1 MNTALSGFKAWLIQ
15 RLTAVLLVLG
25 SLMLLGLFAFPP
37 AQGFDAWQAWIH
49 EPWPVVSILL
59 FSLALVLHAWVGV
72 RDVIM
77 DYVHSVAL
85 RLMALTVLAGYLLG
99 SFFWLLWILVQ

>member
-25 SLMLLGLFAFPP
+25 SFMLLGLFAFPP
-37 AQGFDAWQAWIH
+37 AQGFDAFQDWIH

-59 FSLALVLHAWVGV
+59 FGLALVMHAWVGV

>member
-1 MNTALSGFKAWLIQ
+1 VNTALGGFKAWLVQ
-15 RLTAVLLVLG
+15 RLTAVLLVFG
-25 SLMLLGLFAFPP
+25 SLMLLALFACPP

-49 EPWPVVSILL
+49 EPWPVVSILI

-85 RLMALTVLAGYLLG
+85 RLMALTILAGYLLG
-99 SFFWLLWILVQ
+99 CFFWLLWILVK